1 MSDMRESTQR
11 PRPVRLLLVSL
22 AVPLLVCAVTT
33 AQAQDSREAE
43 IARAKAEKAK
53 ALHPYVPSKAETYI
67 GRAEDLMLTGGLHW
81 HPFFDSAYAGGG
93 FTLGAGYRR
102 FVSSYNTVDL
112 RGSIT
117 FTGYKRIEAEFLA
130 PRLFDRRGV
139 LSVIGGWREATQ
151 VGFYGIGTGSTSNDD
166 RANYSFTQPY
176 VSGRL
181 EVWPRRKWFVLGG

>member
-93 FTLGAGYRR
+93 FTLGADIAASSARTTRWTCAAASPSRATSGLKPSSSRR
-102 FVSSYNTVDL
+102 AC
-112 RGSIT
+112 SIAVVCC
-117 FTGYKRIEAEFLA
+117 R
-130 PRLFDRRGV
+130 
-139 LSVIGGWREATQ
+139 
-151 VGFYGIGTGSTSNDD
+151 
-166 RANYSFTQPY
+166 
-176 VSGRL
+176 
-181 EVWPRRKWFVLGG
+181 